1 MKHETVRQKVVEKIE
16 LARKNGLKTLNLEEL
31 AQEILEENTP
41 DMTQKRVQNIRVLVL
56 DSIID
61 LGLKIK
67 LNEGGY

>member
-16 LARKNGLKTLNLEEL
+16 LARNSGLKTLNLEEL